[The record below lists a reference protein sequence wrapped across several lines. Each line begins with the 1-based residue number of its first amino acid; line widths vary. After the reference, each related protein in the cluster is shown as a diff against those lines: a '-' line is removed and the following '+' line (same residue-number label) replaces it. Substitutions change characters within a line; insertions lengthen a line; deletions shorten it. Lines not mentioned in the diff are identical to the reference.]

1 MFREVGTQVSL
12 VTMSRPFLRT
22 VAPTPCL
29 LLDIKDSLKENKG
42 FLMGI
47 FDWLLLLLLLLLA
60 VSLHQRSFLHLE
72 LYT

>member
-1 MFREVGTQVSL
+1 
-12 VTMSRPFLRT
+12 
-22 VAPTPCL
+22 
-29 LLDIKDSLKENKG
+29 
-42 FLMGI
+42 MGI